1 MKDAKDIIVRLRADY
16 AEVFSSPRMC
26 NMIGAI
32 LYFMDDGADEFIR
45 YFFEEENRENFEEY
59 YHWAFLGMNHEEILR
74 RDKTSFN
81 ALLENMLCYLRMD
94 ETHFH
99 PDRKYAAKMLLK
111 MNVEEASRLDQPFDF
126 DLWEH
131 ALLIDIQPPRASY
144 YLSTDHSVGNRI
156 LIQQD
161 DFSLLNGAN
170 FKEKQKL
177 FCGSSDNMHKSCR
190 FLQTIRIFY
199 EYRDWNEISVVRNV
213 MNIVT
218 QLKNDYRAIYE
229 ELNRRKRRRYK
240 Y

>member
-1 MKDAKDIIVRLRADY
+1 MLKILLSVFGRIMRRCSLRPECATWLVR
-16 AEVFSSPRMC
+16 FSISWMMAPTSSSVIFSRRK
-26 NMIGAI
+26 IGRI
-32 LYFMDDGADEFIR
+32 
-45 YFFEEENRENFEEY
+45 
-59 YHWAFLGMNHEEILR
+59 
-74 RDKTSFN
+74 
-81 ALLENMLCYLRMD
+81 
-94 ETHFH
+94 
-99 PDRKYAAKMLLK
+99 
-111 MNVEEASRLDQPFDF
+111 

-156 LIQQD
+156 LIHQD

-199 EYRDWNEISVVRNV
+199 EYRDWNEISFVRNV

-218 QLKNDYRAIYE
+218 QLKNDCRAICE

-240 Y
+240 YWLF